1 MSLSHS
7 VCNFVTTTIVY
18 KENKSYVFTAIEKE
32 REMYVKLRR
41 WNKRCLL
48 KYDARII

>member
-7 VCNFVTTTIVY
+7 VCNFVTTTVVY
-18 KENKSYVFTAIEKE
+18 KENKPYVFTAIEKE
-32 REMYVKLRR
+32 GEMYVKLRR

-48 KYDARII
+48 QDDTRII